1 MAVLCLEPLNGNGRQ
16 DMQTKVMIA
25 MFGLFAEIERDL
37 ISERTKQGLAVARA
51 KGKLL
56 GRPKGSL
63 GKSKLDGREEEI
75 KTLLLKTVSKSSIAK
90 IMEISRTALYE
101 FIKSRKL
108 GTKS

>member
-1 MAVLCLEPLNGNGRQ
+1 MGDSCINVKLNIMAVLCLEPLNGNGRQ

-37 ISERTKQGLAVARA
+37 ISERTKQGLAVAKA

-63 GKSKLDGREEEI
+63 GKSKLC
-75 KTLLLKTVSKSSIAK
+75 
-90 IMEISRTALYE
+90 Y
-101 FIKSRKL
+101 
-108 GTKS
+108 

>member
-1 MAVLCLEPLNGNGRQ
+1 MKGNIVLNDNGKQ

-37 ISERTKQGLAVARA
+37 IFKRAKQGLAVAKA

-63 GKSKLDGREEEI
+63 EKSKLDGREEEI

-90 IMEISRTALYE
+90 IMGISRTALYE

-108 GTKS
+108 ETKS